1 MGESEFDCIV
11 FGGGTGG
18 YVSAIRAGQLG
29 MKTVFDATT
38 GELLGAHLF
47 GSEVTGMIHG
57 FAIAQQLE
65 TTEAELMHTV
75 FPHPAL
81 SESMHESMLDAF
93 RRALNF

>member
-11 FGGGTGG
+11 FGGGPGG
-18 YVSAIRAGQLG
+18 HVAAIRVGQLG

-57 FAIAQQLE
+57 FAIAPQPE
-65 TTEAELMHTV
+65 TTEAELIHAV
-75 FPHPAL
+75 FPHPTL
-81 SESMHESMLDAF
+81 SGSMHESMLDAF